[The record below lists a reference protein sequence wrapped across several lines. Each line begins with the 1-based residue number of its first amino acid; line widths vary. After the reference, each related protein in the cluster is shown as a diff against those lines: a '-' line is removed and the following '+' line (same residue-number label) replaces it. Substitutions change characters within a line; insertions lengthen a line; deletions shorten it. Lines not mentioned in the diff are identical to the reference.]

1 MSNSN
6 MMIINQ
12 LTKHIDSNRN
22 KIETALVSLRFVK
35 EIDVFLYNNNLTQKE
50 FADKMNVSGSYIS
63 QLMTGTKRINMEF
76 IKNFEKYFNIEFKI
90 SLTSVNSEYSII
102 EMVNNPIQLKSNR
115 EQFSV
120 FEDYSFSNKSDFVYL
135 LNEDSHS
142 FLIDK

>member
-1 MSNSN
+1 